1 MLIAVRTRFAPSP
14 TGDLHVGGVW
24 TALASWVFARAAS
37 GAFVL
42 RVEDLDTPRTVAG
55 AEARIVEDLEWLGL
69 DWDEGPDVGGP
80 RGPYRQSLRGDVY
93 EDALAELDRQGRIY
107 PCDCSRAEV
116 ARVASAPH
124 LGEEIVYPG
133 TCRDKDPL
141 RSFKRAPAIRFRVHE
156 ADVVRFQ
163 DVLQGPVES
172 EVARE
177 TGDFVLKRGDGVF
190 AYQLAV
196 SVDDL
201 AMGISDVV
209 RGVDLLGST
218 PRQLL
223 LMQVLS
229 AQGRLAWAPEDGAL
243 PRYHHVPLVTD
254 PSGARLA
261 KRTLGSTVR
270 ELRAHGVPADT
281 VVGRVA
287 HGLGLGQSREPI
299 SASALA
305 QQVQGTKLLLSRDP
319 WPLPETG

>member
-1 MLIAVRTRFAPSP
+1 
-14 TGDLHVGGVW
+14 VGGVW
-24 TALASWVFARAAS
+24 TALASWVLARAAG

-42 RVEDLDTPRTVAG
+42 RIEDLDTPRTVAG

-69 DWDEGPDVGGP
+69 DWDEGPDAGGP
-80 RGPYRQSLRGDVY
+80 RGPYRQSLRGDMY

-124 LGEEIVYPG
+124 LGEEVVYPG

-156 ADVVRFQ
+156 GDVVRFQ

-172 EVARE
+172 KVAHE

-196 SVDDL
+196 AVDDF

-209 RGVDLLGST
+209 RGMDLLGST

-223 LMQVLS
+223 LMQILS
-229 AQGRLAWAPEDGAL
+229 TQRNLAWAPNERAL

-254 PSGARLA
+254 SSGARLA
-261 KRTLGSTVR
+261 KRTLGAAVR
-270 ELRAHGVPADT
+270 ELRAHGVSAEK

-287 HGLGLGQSREPI
+287 HGLGLRQSREPV
-299 SASALA
+299 STTALA
-305 QQVQGTKLLLSRDP
+305 QQVQGTKLLLSKEP
-319 WPLPETG
+319 WPLPETW

>member
-1 MLIAVRTRFAPSP
+1 M
-14 TGDLHVGGVW
+14 GGVW
-24 TALASWVFARAAS
+24 TALASWVLARAAG

-42 RVEDLDTPRTVAG
+42 RVEDLDAPRTVAG

-69 DWDEGPDVGGP
+69 DWDEGPDVGGL
-80 RGPYRQSLRGDVY
+80 GPFRQSLRRDVY

-124 LGEEIVYPG
+124 SGEEVVYPG
-133 TCRDKDPL
+133 TCRDKDPR
-141 RSFKRAPAIRFRVHE
+141 RSFKKAPAVRFRVHE
-156 ADVVRFQ
+156 GDVVRFQ

-172 EVARE
+172 AVARE

-223 LMQVLS
+223 LMQVFS
-229 AQGRLAWAPEDGAL
+229 ARGRLAWAPKDGAL

-261 KRTLGSTVR
+261 KRTLGAAVR
-270 ELRAHGVPADT
+270 ELRAHGVPAEV

-287 HGLGLGQSREPI
+287 HGLGLQQSRAPL
-299 SASALA
+299 SPKALA
-305 QQVQGTKLLLSRDP
+305 RKVQGTNLLLSKAP
-319 WPLPETG
+319 WPLPETW